1 MKNLNKI
8 IIVLL
13 AAFVFC
19 GSLAL
24 LGPAGVSGTEGSTG
38 TDMKYLGDI
47 TPEQNGNLFYYV
59 NSADGGNTQICLNGK
74 TYEKGICTHPG
85 DGGPSELTY
94 DISGLGYNVFCATG
108 GKDVSAGAFVGN
120 DQILNTLVQLQ
131 VYVDGVLQ
139 ADSGALAYPNTYEFR
154 VNITGAKE
162 LKLVSSHGGD
172 GIFCDSTSWAE
183 ARLIKA
189 DVSAIEIAN
198 QPRTGY
204 MRGDALDCT
213 GAKLKVRY
221 SDGAEVLVA
230 LTADMISGY
239 KPLAAGKQTV
249 TVSFG
254 GQKTS
259 LELFVADAS
268 KDMTELTPVF
278 WEVFGG
284 SSEMEN
290 PGNQLG
296 INRDFSGGTGLCIA
310 DVSYA
315 KGFGVHPVDNGS
327 PAVITFDVE
336 NCGYQY
342 FYAAAGKDR
351 SAGNEI
357 GVDALRGQYGVSFDI
372 LADGEKV
379 ASSPV
384 LYYGEAYH
392 FLIDI
397 TGVRTLTLRVHDED
411 SIFCD
416 SSSWCSP
423 VLLNVP
429 EQTVEPG
436 PQTGDTDS
444 SIAILAFL
452 LILALSVKTV
462 SGRRCHKLSSLSFHK
477 NIMKGL

>member
-172 GIFCDSTSWAE
+172 GIFCDTSSY
-183 ARLIKA
+183 A
-189 DVSAIEIAN
+189 D
-198 QPRTGY
+198 P
-204 MRGDALDCT
+204 
-213 GAKLKVRY
+213 
-221 SDGAEVLVA
+221 VL
-230 LTADMISGY
+230 S
-239 KPLAAGKQTV
+239 KQTPA
-249 TVSFG
+249 S
-254 GQKTS
+254 
-259 LELFVADAS
+259 AD
-268 KDMTELTPVF
+268 
-278 WEVFGG
+278 
-284 SSEMEN
+284 
-290 PGNQLG
+290 
-296 INRDFSGGTGLCIA
+296 
-310 DVSYA
+310 
-315 KGFGVHPVDNGS
+315 
-327 PAVITFDVE
+327 
-336 NCGYQY
+336 
-342 FYAAAGKDR
+342 
-351 SAGNEI
+351 
-357 GVDALRGQYGVSFDI
+357 
-372 LADGEKV
+372 
-379 ASSPV
+379 
-384 LYYGEAYH
+384 
-392 FLIDI
+392 
-397 TGVRTLTLRVHDED
+397 
-411 SIFCD
+411 
-416 SSSWCSP
+416 
-423 VLLNVP
+423 P
-429 EQTVEPG
+429 EQTQPTEPAN
-436 PQTGDTDS
+436 P
-444 SIAILAFL
+444 
-452 LILALSVKTV
+452 V
-462 SGRRCHKLSSLSFHK
+462 SGDAALLTAAAALCLCLTAPRIFRKTQTFHSAALK
-477 NIMKGL
+477 ACIYTGKARGLP